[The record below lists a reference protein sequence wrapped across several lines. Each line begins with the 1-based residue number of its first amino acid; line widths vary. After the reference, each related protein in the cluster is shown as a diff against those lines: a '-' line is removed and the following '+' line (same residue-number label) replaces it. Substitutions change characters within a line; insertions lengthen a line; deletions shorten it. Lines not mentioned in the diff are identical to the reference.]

1 MIYFLID
8 TIIGMKALLV
18 VAVMALSLIA
28 NEKIRVQLNWK
39 PQFEFAAFYMAKEFG
54 FYDEAGLDVELRHI
68 DPEHPIDI
76 LREVEQ
82 NRVDVALYYPSIIA
96 LAAKSKKYMLL
107 SYLFQNSPMIA
118 LSKQPS
124 DQLDGSCLYLSKNEY
139 GGTIDL
145 MLQKMDVTCRKPY
158 DMQAF
163 LKDPKGI
170 ITSTYFKDSKGFTVL
185 DPKEFGFGMYD
196 DIFFSSKA
204 YHTTHKMQL
213 RKFVLATLKGWRY
226 ALANID
232 QAASIIHKKYAPTL
246 SVEALKKQAKEISA
260 YSIFSLEKVGLFNP
274 ERVKKIC
281 TIYRENGQLEQKSD
295 IYRFI
300 DPLFIDTLPLS
311 FSQRELIAR
320 TPIFYSE
327 TSWPPFSMI
336 DKEHKVSGMIEDYI
350 ELIRRRIGLD
360 MRFTYE
366 KSWSDVLQKI
376 KQGRLDMA
384 MATGET
390 QERRQYAVFSKPYA
404 TYDFAIASKREHMYG
419 DVEALEGKRVAVGK
433 SYTAEAIL
441 RKYEKIRIVPV
452 KTTAE
457 GLALLEEGRVD
468 ALVDIFPVVS
478 YEIVEGQYRDLVIS
492 GKLPEKFTL
501 KAMFR
506 KDLTSVRDIFNIAL
520 DSISKEER
528 QNIERRY
535 NAKIV
540 YVVNVQK
547 ERYFKIV
554 IASLIV
560 LLMIAVFLGIRFR
573 MEIQRRIQAEK
584 LLRKQAT
591 RDPLTQLYNRRFFNT
606 FMETELAFAK
616 RYGATILFGIFDIDN
631 FKLYNDRYGHLEGDE
646 VLRVLAKK
654 VKEICKRRSD
664 FVFRLGGEEFGI
676 YTRLENEENIRD
688 YIEHIVKEIEALHIE
703 HALNAPYGVVTISLG
718 AVVARIH
725 PNADVTLEDIYKK
738 ADDLMYEAKKQ
749 GKNRAVFEVV
759 EYKDGRED

>member
-1 MIYFLID
+1 MIYLRKG
-8 TIIGMKALLV
+8 TIKGMKAVFV
-18 VAVMALSLIA
+18 VVMLSLSLIA
-28 NEKIRVQLNWK
+28 GEKIRMQLNWK

-68 DPEHPIDI
+68 DPENPVDI

-82 NRVDVALYYPSIIA
+82 NRVDVALYYPSIIP
-96 LAAKSKKYMLL
+96 LAAKSKKYVLL
-107 SYLFQNSPMIA
+107 SYLFQNSPLIA
-118 LSKQPS
+118 LSKKPPEE
-124 DQLDGSCLYLSKNEY
+124 LDESCLYLSKNEY

-170 ITSTYFKDSKGFTVL
+170 ITSTRFKDLQGLFLL
-185 DPKEFGFGMYD
+185 DPKQFGFAMYD
-196 DIFFSSKA
+196 DILFSSKS
-204 YHTTHKMQL
+204 YYKVHKMAL

-226 ALANID
+226 ALGNID
-232 QAASIIHKKYAPTL
+232 AAAMIIHRKYAPEL
-246 SVEALKKQAKEISA
+246 SIETLKKQGREILA
-260 YSIFSLEKVGLFNP
+260 YSIFSPKKVGLFNP
-274 ERVKKIC
+274 QRTQKIFN
-281 TIYRENGQLEQKSD
+281 IYKENGMLRED
-295 IYRFI
+295 VDMYELI

-320 TPIFYSE
+320 TPILYSE
-327 TSWPPFSMI
+327 TNWPPFSMI
-336 DKEHKVSGMIEDYI
+336 DEDHKVSGMIEEYI
-350 ELIRRRIGLD
+350 ELVRRRTGLD
-360 MRFTYE
+360 MRFVYE
-366 KSWSDVLQKI
+366 KSWNDVLQKI

-390 QERRQYAVFSKPYA
+390 QERRQYAVFSKPYE
-404 TYDFAIASKREHMYG
+404 TYDFAIASKREYMYG

-468 ALVDIFPVVS
+468 AVVDIFPVVS

-492 GKLPEKFTL
+492 GKLPEKFAL

-506 KDLTSVRDIFNIAL
+506 KDLASVRDIFNIAL

-631 FKLYNDRYGHLEGDE
+631 FKLFNDHYGHLEGDE
-646 VLRVLAKK
+646 VLKMIAKK
-654 VKEICKRRSD
+654 IKEICKRRSD

-676 YTRLENEENIRD
+676 YTRMENEENIRD

-703 HALNAPYGVVTISLG
+703 HALNTPYGVVTISLG
-718 AVVARIH
+718 AVVVRIH

-738 ADDLMYEAKKQ
+738 ADDLMYEAKKE
-749 GKNRAVFEVV
+749 GKNRALFEIID
-759 EYKDGRED
+759 Y